1 MVIILIL
8 ILSENIHNTSNLTKN
23 KTFLFMKC
31 LIIHNYQGQ
40 GIRAYYAEN
49 MSTHPSI
56 DLIKC
61 YAFDGD
67 DLCGLFT
74 VK

>member
-1 MVIILIL
+1 
-8 ILSENIHNTSNLTKN
+8 
-23 KTFLFMKC
+23 MKC